1 MGEDQKR
8 GDSSYTIRAA
18 DRVCDIL
25 DLLLEDTGGVS
36 LVQVAEVTALP
47 KSSAF
52 RYLATLEARRFVE
65 RDDDGNYRLGLA
77 FLPFQ
82 SRQLELLT
90 QRARPRLEQLRNKF
104 EETVNLGMLDGNR
117 VTYLDIVES
126 QRSVRLAARP
136 RDRDRIHSTALG
148 KAIAAHL
155 PVERVRDILATE
167 GMPRLTAATITDTQ
181 AYLTEIAEVR
191 ERGWAL
197 DDGENEPDG
206 RCVAVPLVG
215 SRLPLAVSVS
225 APASRLP
232 VQQVA
237 EVATVLADV
246 AAHLT
251 EDFGGQPR
259 EQA

>member
-1 MGEDQKR
+1 
-8 GDSSYTIRAA
+8 
-18 DRVCDIL
+18 
-25 DLLLEDTGGVS
+25 VS
-36 LVQVAEVTALP
+36 LVQVAEVTELP

-65 RDDDGNYRLGLA
+65 RDDAGDYRLGLA

-126 QRSVRLAARP
+126 LRSVRLAARP
-136 RDRDRIHSTALG
+136 GDRDWVHSTALG
-148 KAIAAHL
+148 KAIASRL

-167 GMPRLTAATITDTQ
+167 GMPRLTAATITDPQ
-181 AYLTEIAEVR
+181 AYLAEIDVVR

-197 DDGENEPDG
+197 DNGENEPDG
-206 RCVAVPLVG
+206 RCVAVPLAA
-215 SRLPLAVSVS
+215 SRLPLALSLS
-225 APASRLP
+225 APAGRLP
-232 VQQVA
+232 MDREEEIA
-237 EVATVLADV
+237 IVLADV
-246 AAHLT
+246 ATQLAEDVGAH
-251 EDFGGQPR
+251 PR
-259 EQA
+259 EP

>member
-1 MGEDQKR
+1 MGQSQKR
-8 GDSSYTIRAA
+8 GDGAYTIRAV

-25 DLLLEDTGGVS
+25 DLMLEDMDGVS
-36 LVQVAEVTALP
+36 LGQVADVTELP

-90 QRARPRLEQLRNKF
+90 QRARPRLEQLRDKF
-104 EETVNLGMLDGNR
+104 EETVNLGLLDGHR

-126 QRSVRLAARP
+126 LKSVRLAARP
-136 RDRDRIHSTALG
+136 GDRDWIHSTALG

-155 PVERVRDILATE
+155 PVERVRDILAAE
-167 GMPRLTAATITDTQ
+167 GMPRLTSSTITYPQ
-181 AYLTEIAEVR
+181 AYLAELDEVR
-191 ERGWAL
+191 ERGWAV
-197 DDGENEPDG
+197 DNCENEPDG

-225 APASRLP
+225 APAGRMPLDRIEEI
-232 VQQVA
+232 A
-237 EVATVLADV
+237 AVLTYV
-246 AAHLT
+246 AAQLT
-251 EDFGGQPR
+251 EDFGGQSRKP
-259 EQA
+259 